1 MGNKR
6 MPRIQYLFHALTMIQ
21 NFKISGAYTKKAYG
35 LITAFPVEQEKAGE
49 IIHECESHYN
59 KFHYL
64 RRRKQ
69 TSKKLQ
75 NNNLQNYILYAS

>member
-1 MGNKR
+1 

-69 TSKKLQ
+69 TSKKLHLRTQ
-75 NNNLQNYILYAS
+75 KHELLLQQQ

>member
-1 MGNKR
+1 
-6 MPRIQYLFHALTMIQ
+6 MPRIQYLFHIPDTMH

-35 LITAFPVEQEKAGE
+35 LMTALPVEQEKAGE

-69 TSKKLQ
+69 TNKKQQ